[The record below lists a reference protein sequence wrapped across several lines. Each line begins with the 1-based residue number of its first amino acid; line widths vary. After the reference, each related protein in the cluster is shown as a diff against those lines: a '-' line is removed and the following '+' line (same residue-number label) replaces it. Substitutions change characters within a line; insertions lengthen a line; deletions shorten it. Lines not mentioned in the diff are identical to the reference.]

1 MRLDLMNSVLEC
13 LLFSTRNELES
24 IDYASLFN
32 CENYSSHF
40 LSLLRLLARLSRPE
54 QSSCRAEWIFVVK
67 CKNKHY
73 KSFANAHMEIVSR
86 NLVHEICL
94 HSSFCFVFT
103 LRAQPILFLIA
114 RCNVCISHSK
124 HKNALAIKTGKFV
137 DCVCGDAEV
146 DCGSALATWPVSI
159 YSKVLQPCFAN
170 WFKVWANAS
179 SSRAL
184 SMSPQSY
191 APFSWTFQSCESFSS

>member
-1 MRLDLMNSVLEC
+1 MFPLRGSKWLRSPESERLWEPKNDEQWWWGSIWWIASWNVCLSRLVMNWNRLI
-13 LLFSTRNELES
+13 TRL
-24 IDYASLFN
+24 
-32 CENYSSHF
+32 YSSPRTILPISF
-40 LSLLRLLARLSRPE
+40 FLLARLSQDPSKVRV
-54 QSSCRAEWIFVVK
+54 RAEWILVVK

-137 DCVCGDAEV
+137 DCVCEV
-146 DCGSALATWPVSI
+146 DCGSAFATWPVSI
-159 YSKVLQPCFAN
+159 
-170 WFKVWANAS
+170 
-179 SSRAL
+179 
-184 SMSPQSY
+184 
-191 APFSWTFQSCESFSS
+191 